1 MRVGFTATKKLGGA
15 VIRNR
20 AKRRLRALAAELLPH
35 NGIAGADHVL
45 IARSGGLERPH
56 AQLRA
61 DFAKALQR
69 VARP

>member
-20 AKRRLRALAAELLPH
+20 AKRRLRALAADLLPH
-35 NGIAGADHVL
+35 DGVAGADHVF
-45 IARSGGLERPH
+45 IARSSGLERPY

-61 DFAKALQR
+61 DLAKALKR